1 MIAQEESL
9 EENLAAIR
17 EITDSVCSISP
28 SHRSTVT
35 ALSRNNSAASHGEV
49 PLEYCY
55 FDFEDLLFTS
65 GVYKR
70 NFRTRQMATN
80 SRGHTR
86 SQSAPI
92 TRPNFSRPQPW
103 RQSQVYRMPQVEEE
117 SINASSD
124 SLGSTLL
131 PSPSSQE
138 SESSGSLL
146 NTTPSRSSLV
156 GLLKPQSRL
165 TGLGIWRLLGKAS
178 RTQMPPNCD
187 NSNIICSNE
196 MTTEVVAAVFDA
208 PELPPADEE
217 SIPYHEGT
225 CFVELSVKT
234 PAAMLTM
241 RTLLNPGIEFSFVSK
256 EFAKAFD
263 VPIAS
268 SLEKTF
274 IASLGRQHKVLGQAT
289 LPVYLDK
296 LNKNSVLSVSFLI
309 IADSADQSIMLGRD
323 VWPHIDA
330 WNTFAPFPQE
340 LTEYPRPDLKSEF
353 QGLELDFSKCS
364 QAVHE
369 AAVPNS
375 KSIYPMGIAA

>member
-9 EENLAAIR
+9 EENLPAIR
-17 EITDSVCSISP
+17 EITDSVHSISP

-35 ALSRNNSAASHGEV
+35 ALSRNNSAASSGEV

-92 TRPNFSRPQPW
+92 TRPNFSRPQP
-103 RQSQVYRMPQVEEE
+103 QVEEE

-138 SESSGSLL
+138 SEPSRSLL
-146 NTTPSRSSLV
+146 NSTPSRSSLV
-156 GLLKPQSRL
+156 GLLKPQHRL

-178 RTQMPPNCD
+178 RTQMSPNCD

-196 MTTEVVAAVFDA
+196 MTTEAIAAVFDA

-217 SIPYHEGT
+217 SIPYHECT

-234 PAAMLTM
+234 PAAKLTM
-241 RTLLNPGIEFSFVSK
+241 RTLLDPGIEFSFVSK

-263 VPIAS
+263 VPIVN
-268 SLEKTF
+268 SLEKTL

-296 LNKNSVLSVSFLI
+296 LDKNNVLSVSFLI

-340 LTEYPRPDLKSEF
+340 LTEYPRVDLKSEF

-369 AAVPNS
+369 VAVPNS
-375 KSIYPMGIAA
+375 ESICPMGIAA